1 MHHAPVLQSDQAP
14 RKGGNVVL
22 MRDEHNC
29 NALLLIELL
38 ENAHDLAAGLR
49 VEIASGFVSQYQLGI
64 IHQGPADRDALL
76 LPAG

>member
-1 MHHAPVLQSDQAP
+1 MHHAPVLQSNHSP

-38 ENAHDLAAGLR
+38 ETAHDLAAGSR
-49 VEIASGFVSQYQLGI
+49 VEIASGFVSQYQLVI
-64 IHQGPADRDALL
+64 IHQAWLIATVLL
-76 LPAG
+76 LPSG